1 MQKRRGFV
9 LQIDRLEQPS
19 MLGPLVCRFIG
30 VVFSRAAARCLMI
43 ALLLLSFTPRTQ
55 AQTAAL
61 DPARIAQAPNATVGL
76 LAGISESTDARIAAD
91 IAIVLDDADRLRILP
106 MQGTGSIQG
115 IADLFYLKGIDVAIV
130 HADALTQAMQR
141 NAISKESVQY
151 IAKLF
156 QEEIHVLARPTI
168 ANFGDLS
175 GKPVSIGRVG
185 SDAALTSG
193 ILLDALHID
202 ADIEYN
208 SDLQALDRLRRGEIA
223 AMVVV
228 GGKPVPLLQTISPG
242 TGLHFLPVPLNAQLL
257 ETYLP
262 SKLESQQYPSLVA
275 MDHPVDTIAVGAVL
289 ITLATPSDTLRARRV
304 NRFVDALFDRFD
316 QFHQPGFHPK
326 WSEVNLSTQLPGL
339 ARYPQ
344 VQVQLRNQ
352 DQARENR
359 LRSDFDTFL
368 RQTGQSSSGLVAER
382 RQALFQDFLR
392 WRDKHT
398 AP

>member
-1 MQKRRGFV
+1 MTAV
-9 LQIDRLEQPS
+9 
-19 MLGPLVCRFIG
+19 
-30 VVFSRAAARCLMI
+30 
-43 ALLLLSFTPRTQ
+43 LLLPLAPRTE
-55 AQTAAL
+55 AQTAAP
-61 DPARIAQAPNATVGL
+61 DPARIAQAPNATIGL
-76 LAGISESTDARIAAD
+76 LAGVAGSTDARIAAD
-91 IAIVLDDADRLRILP
+91 IATVLDDSERLRILP
-106 MQGTGSIQG
+106 MQGNGSIQS
-115 IADLFYLKGIDVAIV
+115 IADLLYLKGVDVAIV
-130 HADALTQAMQR
+130 HTDALTQIMQR
-141 NAISKESVQY
+141 TAIPKDSSVQY

-156 QEEIHVLARPTI
+156 QEEIHVLARATI
-168 ANFGDLS
+168 TSFGDLNR
-175 GKPVSIGRVG
+175 KPVSIGRVG

-208 SDLQALDRLRRGEIA
+208 SDPPALDRLRRGEIA

-228 GGKPVPLLQTISPG
+228 GGKPVPLLQTIPPG
-242 TGLHFLPVPLNAQLL
+242 TGLHFLPIPLNAQLL

-262 SKLESQQYPSLVA
+262 SKLESQQYPSLVT

-304 NRFVDALFDRFD
+304 NRFVDALFDRFGH
-316 QFHQPGFHPK
+316 FHQPGFHPK

-368 RQTGQSSSGLVAER
+368 RQTGQSTSGLVAER